1 VGRVELD
8 LEPISRIEGHLGV
21 HVKVEDG
28 EYVDARV
35 KVTMYRGFESLLKG
49 KDLHLAP
56 NVAGKI
62 CGVCGAT
69 HTLVSTEALEMAY
82 GVYPSSDAIKFRN
95 IAYSLA
101 DIMYNN
107 VTVVYLFQAIDYSA
121 EVVKKHTP
129 SVYERAK
136 ETNCEFRDVHGYPKV
151 SSILDNLYFGKEIYR
166 SAFRVQTALR
176 DLATA
181 IWLRYPQPLSLKPG
195 TITIRDPSIA
205 EKVKKFMK
213 EDREIEKLFYIM
225 AELREFFAGYKRI
238 EDDYVTYGLL
248 ESDEYDAD
256 YEDMD
261 EWGSKREFPAALI
274 INGELVEDR
283 LSKILLGV
291 KVYVDGTPYEDWD
304 KEYERDELGNELDR
318 RHPWNKETKLKGKI
332 VINNFVPTVKQYY
345 NGKEYMPTTG
355 DIARLYAYRL
365 KKGKIR
371 ALGYEWE
378 PRGNT
383 VMERTFARIF
393 TVAYL
398 KEYLQQIEVSGT
410 DLSPRKGKRGYK
422 LAVGAHDAPRGANA
436 HWLITDGNKV
446 LRYQI
451 ITPSDRNFSPNLGP
465 VERSIIGQKVTEE
478 AGVSGLDALRIV
490 RSFDPCSACAV
501 HLEYKNN
508 IIKLLV

>member
-1 VGRVELD
+1 
-8 LEPISRIEGHLGV
+8 
-21 HVKVEDG
+21 
-28 EYVDARV
+28 
-35 KVTMYRGFESLLKG
+35 
-49 KDLHLAP
+49 
-56 NVAGKI
+56 
-62 CGVCGAT
+62 
-69 HTLVSTEALEMAY
+69 
-82 GVYPSSDAIKFRN
+82 
-95 IAYSLA
+95 
-101 DIMYNN
+101 MYNN

-283 LSKILLGV
+283 LSKILLGAR
-291 KVYVDGTPYEDWD
+291 VYVDGTGGARVETPHYPQ
-304 KEYERDELGNELDR
+304 RVQSRNPGLLGHFLTD
-318 RHPWNKETKLKGKI
+318 
-332 VINNFVPTVKQYY
+332 
-345 NGKEYMPTTG
+345 
-355 DIARLYAYRL
+355 YRSL
-365 KKGKIR
+365 H
-371 ALGYEWE
+371 
-378 PRGNT
+378 
-383 VMERTFARIF
+383 RT
-393 TVAYL
+393 
-398 KEYLQQIEVSGT
+398 
-410 DLSPRKGKRGYK
+410 
-422 LAVGAHDAPRGANA
+422 
-436 HWLITDGNKV
+436 
-446 LRYQI
+446 
-451 ITPSDRNFSPNLGP
+451 
-465 VERSIIGQKVTEE
+465 
-478 AGVSGLDALRIV
+478 
-490 RSFDPCSACAV
+490 
-501 HLEYKNN
+501 
-508 IIKLLV
+508 